1 MAKKE
6 VRWKKEPAREDYG
19 AALSYLTLV
28 CAPRHANTLIRGLRS
43 AKTVNHAAKDLLRAS
58 GLALLPREEPHVT
71 EDLKRIHKGKPL
83 SPILLIQGDMGRHIP
98 LLVADGYHRICAIC
112 YFDENSPIPCRMITA

>member
-6 VRWKKEPAREDYG
+6 VRWKKEPARENYG
-19 AALSYLTLV
+19 AALSYLSLL
-28 CAPRHANTLIRGLRS
+28 CPPRHANTLIRGLRG
-43 AKTVNHAAKDLLRAS
+43 AKTVDHAAKDLLRAS